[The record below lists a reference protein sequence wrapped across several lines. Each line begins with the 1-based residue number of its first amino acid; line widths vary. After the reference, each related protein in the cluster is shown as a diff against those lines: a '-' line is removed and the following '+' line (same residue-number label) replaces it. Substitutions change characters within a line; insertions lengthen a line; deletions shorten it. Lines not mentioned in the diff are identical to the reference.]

1 MYSTIDPCVYC
12 DVTIVANISRN
23 YYVDDAFVMIGM
35 NFLVQ
40 FDSRA
45 IACFY
50 FFHILEI

>member
-23 YYVDDAFVMIGM
+23 YYVDDVFVMIGT
-35 NFLVQ
+35 NFLIQ